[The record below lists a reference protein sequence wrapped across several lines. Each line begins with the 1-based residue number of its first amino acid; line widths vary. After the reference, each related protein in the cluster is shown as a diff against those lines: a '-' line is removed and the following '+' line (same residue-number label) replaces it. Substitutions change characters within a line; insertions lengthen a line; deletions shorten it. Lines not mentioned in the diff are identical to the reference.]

1 MTGQLIRLGRTP
13 SGTDLMFDP
22 FSAQHTLFTGRT
34 RSGKSVSLY
43 GVLAQLK
50 QFSAV
55 QLCGVDPTGVLFNA
69 IGEGLGGSSLRVMSL
84 REPDQVGEV
93 MNQLLRIMDERIQLL
108 LRAGVD
114 KFDQFSPE
122 FPLLVILFEE
132 YPGILA
138 TLEALDKAS
147 GAKVA
152 DRLEPRLRASV
163 QRLALEGAKVGIRL
177 VLVSQ
182 RADASLLTG
191 VLRSQLTQRISF
203 AQDAE
208 GLRMLHEDIT
218 PDQIEAA
225 MRFLPGQAYAE
236 LSTLPGLTAFRAD
249 LITYAEL
256 ANHFR
261 A

>member
-1 MTGQLIRLGRTP
+1 MSGNLIRLGRTP

-22 FSAQHTLFTGRT
+22 FAAQHTLFTGRT

-43 GVLAQLK
+43 GLLAQMK
-50 QFSAV
+50 RFSSV

-69 IGEGLGGSSLRVMSL
+69 VGEGLGGSSLRVLTLS
-84 REPDQVGEV
+84 EPDRVGEV
-93 MNQLLRIMDERIQLL
+93 MGELLSIMDDRIQAL

-114 KFDQFSPE
+114 KFDDFSPE
-122 FPLLVILFEE
+122 FPLLFVLFEE
-132 YPGILA
+132 YPGLLSA
-138 TLEALDKAS
+138 LEALDKSS

-152 DRLEPRLRASV
+152 DRLEPRLRAAV

-203 AQDAE
+203 AQDSE
-208 GLRMLHEDIT
+208 GLKMLHEDIT

-236 LSTLPGLTAFRAD
+236 LSTHPGLAIFRAD
-249 LITYAEL
+249 LISYSDL